1 MRVPSFIYN
10 GSYTDGSAKHLEF
23 EGFKNKKVRTD
34 LSSPL
39 RNELTTQWM
48 ARKIPLA

>member
-10 GSYTDGSAKHLEF
+10 GTYTDGSAKHLEF

-34 LSSPL
+34 LSSPQEM
-39 RNELTTQWM
+39 NC
-48 ARKIPLA
+48 